1 MLVPCECR
9 EEINPQ
15 IIPSEVRSDD
25 VTTVWHII
33 VVDQRPD
40 SSDDFVGKL
49 KNFLQAEG
57 KTVAYL

>member
-1 MLVPCECR
+1 MLVLCECR